1 MKTTLELDD
10 VLDAQLRE
18 TARRHGWSLKEA
30 LSKALREGLRIVQG
44 QGRAQEPL
52 RLVMTKG
59 RLLVDPCDEEAL
71 SEAMK
76 PEP

>member
-1 MKTTLELDD
+1 MKTTLDLDD
-10 VLDAQLRE
+10 VLDARLRE

-30 LSKALREGLRIVQG
+30 LSKALREGLRIVQRKDRS
-44 QGRAQEPL
+44 QGPL
-52 RLVMTKG
+52 RLAMAKG

-71 SEAMK
+71 SEALK

>member
-1 MKTTLELDD
+1 MKTTLDLDD
-10 VLDAQLRE
+10 VLDAKLRE

-30 LSKALREGLRIVQG
+30 LSKALREGLRVVQG
-44 QGRAQEPL
+44 ENRPQGPL
-52 RLVMTKG
+52 KLVMAKG